1 MDTAMLGQ
9 LLWIALILGGMYLLF
24 IRPQMKRQKEH
35 QALMESL
42 GVGDP
47 VVTIGGIFGSI
58 RTLDA
63 ERVGIEVAPNVIIEV
78 SRQAIAR
85 KLEIEEA

>member
-1 MDTAMLGQ
+1 MLGQ

>member
-42 GVGDP
+42 NVGDP

-78 SRQAIAR
+78 SIQAIAR

>member
-42 GVGDP
+42 SVGDP

-78 SRQAIAR
+78 SIQAIAR